1 MVFSVSQISWEFC
14 TWILIFFF
22 MFNIFFEWGTRCFH
36 LSSHLSSF
44 FFHVLLRLTC
54 GLLFDFLQ
62 FCLMGFCF
70 EWFYF
75 LVALCFRAVIVF
87 IVSFHCLCFHRPRY
101 GICFI
106 FSELLN
112 IESQSSEVLVLGFSY
127 VTFLRTY
134 CSEITGFWVES
145 YCLGDY
151 WLYVCA
157 GV

>member
-14 TWILIFFF
+14 TWILIFFLCLTF
-22 MFNIFFEWGTRCFH
+22 SLNEVPVASTYFQ
-36 LSSHLSSF
+36 HLSSF